1 MYVYVYITCMLFW
14 YNIQFINL
22 SGGNAEVARTL
33 TYSDEDQ
40 QLEPSPDS
48 DLCYPNGDISSE

>member
-40 QLEPSPDS
+40 QFETLLDS
-48 DLCYPNGDISSE
+48 DLCYLNGDISCE

>member
-1 MYVYVYITCMLFW
+1 MHIILCMYVVL
-14 YNIQFINL
+14 IQFINL

-40 QLEPSPDS
+40 QFETLLDS
-48 DLCYPNGDISSE
+48 DLCYLNGDISCE